1 MTTEMKVVWYILSQV
16 FFKYFQSLFQV
27 FFKSFS
33 SLFQVFFKYEG
44 TFGGNFFRTWGS
56 AWRAKPS
63 QGPRRRAQT
72 GIQCAHRPDGWYAVH
87 YQTNDSFSGLCAESQ
102 PRRSWF
108 HIEGEGEM
116 RTKKTWKRLWK
127 YLKNTWKRLWKYL
140 KNTWKR
146 LGKVLLSFPLVVIAA
161 KQYYG

>member
-1 MTTEMKVVWYILSQV
+1 MKVVLS
-16 FFKYFQSLFQV
+16 QV

-44 TFGGNFFRTWGS
+44 TFGGNFFRRWAS

-63 QGPRRRAQT
+63 QGPRRQAQT

-108 HIEGEGEM
+108 SHRGRGRNAHEKDLKKTLKILEKYLKKTLKILEKYL
-116 RTKKTWKRLWK
+116 KKTWESSTFISVSCHSCQAILW
-127 YLKNTWKRLWKYL
+127 
-140 KNTWKR
+140 
-146 LGKVLLSFPLVVIAA
+146 IAA
-161 KQYYG
+161 CQYQSKQAR